1 MKMNGAW
8 FVKGK
13 KLRNDGSEILRYVT
27 YNSGFYALHCM
38 HNEDLFGFLYYAVI
52 R

>member
-1 MKMNGAW
+1 MKMKGAW
-8 FVKGK
+8 FVKRK
-13 KLRNDGSEILRYVT
+13 EKLRNDGSEILRYVIVV
-27 YNSGFYALHCM
+27 FMHCICM